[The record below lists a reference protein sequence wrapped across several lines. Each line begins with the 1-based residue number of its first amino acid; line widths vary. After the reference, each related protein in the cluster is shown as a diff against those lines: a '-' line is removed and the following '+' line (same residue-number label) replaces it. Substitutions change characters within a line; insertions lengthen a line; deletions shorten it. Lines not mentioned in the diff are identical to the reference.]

1 MLKDAANA
9 GLVPP
14 GGSVP
19 VLLAQNS
26 QAVLPITTNNTSDV
40 KDVLTVEEGVI

>member
-1 MLKDAANA
+1 MLKNAANA
-9 GLVPP
+9 VLVPL

-26 QAVLPITTNNTSDV
+26 QAVLPVTVNDISDV
-40 KDVLTVEEGVI
+40 KDVVTVEEAVI